1 MDIKTG
7 TPKEE
12 AEITGEITT
21 EKKTE
26 NKNKE
31 DESGNESESKILGD
45 VAFKEGDISKLR
57 FITIPKGINLYYG
70 SQTKNSFDPNDIKL
84 SDGTLLAL
92 FSNSPKLSS
101 DVFMNCANFPMT
113 NGYLHQFVTKKEIPY
128 IQMISATSI
137 DKNTTLKSLDMQY
150 CQRPDNPRLNG
161 FAYAIRNRALE
172 EEVYD
177 YIIGLCNPNEFLSY
191 ASTTLCVNPYKLS
204 DPINIY

>member
-137 DKNTTLKSLDMQY
+137 DKNTTLK
-150 CQRPDNPRLNG
+150 
-161 FAYAIRNRALE
+161 
-172 EEVYD
+172 
-177 YIIGLCNPNEFLSY
+177 
-191 ASTTLCVNPYKLS
+191 
-204 DPINIY
+204 